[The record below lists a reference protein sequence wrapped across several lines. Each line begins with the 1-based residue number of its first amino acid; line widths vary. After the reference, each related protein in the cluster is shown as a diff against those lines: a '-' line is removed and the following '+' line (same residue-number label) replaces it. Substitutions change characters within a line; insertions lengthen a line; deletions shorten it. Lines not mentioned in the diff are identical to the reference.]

1 MSPLKVFLAAL
12 ALAGLVA
19 GCAKPP
25 QDGAELTTQAV
36 AAGPV
41 GAVTSQPIPD
51 VLGKAGTLPTI
62 LDPKTLEA
70 LSDPSIVTGS
80 IAVQSIAGRT
90 LYVSS
95 LKDFEKLKPGE
106 IILTFDDG
114 PNPSITPK
122 ILATLK
128 EYGVKATFFM
138 VGKMAKAHA
147 ETAQLVAK
155 AGHTVGSHS
164 HNHENFTAITYD
176 AAISSV
182 DTSEAEIAAALK
194 PAGKKPAPFF
204 RFPYLAQTK
213 ALRTDLSGAGFVIFD
228 VDIDSWDYLSQSTD
242 TILNRTLRRL
252 DEKGKGIVLFHDIH
266 ARTAKLLPAFLEALR
281 ERGYKVVRAVPKNT
295 SIFDMITLASLG

>member
-12 ALAGLVA
+12 ALAGLVS

-25 QDGAELTTQAV
+25 QDQAELTTQAV
-36 AAGPV
+36 ASGSV
-41 GAVTSQPIPD
+41 GAVSNQSMPD
-51 VLGKAGTLPTI
+51 VLGKAETLPTI
-62 LDPKTLEA
+62 LNPKTLKA
-70 LSDPSIVTGS
+70 LNDPSIVTG
-80 IAVQSIAGRT
+80 ALAMQSIAGRT

-95 LKDFEKLKPGE
+95 IKDFQKLKPGE

-114 PNPSITPK
+114 PSPSVTPK

-138 VGKMAKAHA
+138 VGNMAKAHSK
-147 ETAQLVAK
+147 TAQLVAK
-155 AGHTVGSHS
+155 AGHTIGSHS
-164 HNHENFTAITYD
+164 HNHENFTAITHD
-176 AAISSV
+176 AALNSV
-182 DTSEAEIAAALK
+182 DVSEAEIAAALK
-194 PAGKKPAPFF
+194 PVSKKPAPFF

-213 ALRTDLSGAGFVIFD
+213 GLRADLSGAGLVIFD

-252 DEKGKGIVLFHDIH
+252 DDKGRGIVLFHDIH
-266 ARTAKLLPAFLEALR
+266 SRTAKVLPAFLEALR

>member
-1 MSPLKVFLAAL
+1 MSPIKVFIAAL

-25 QDGAELTTQAV
+25 QDQAELTTQAMASGPV
-36 AAGPV
+36 AA
-41 GAVTSQPIPD
+41 VTTQPMPD
-51 VLGKAGTLPTI
+51 VLGKGSSLPTI

-70 LSDPSIVTGS
+70 LEDASIQTGA
-80 IAVQSIAGRT
+80 IATPSIAGRT

-95 LKDFEKLKPGE
+95 VKDLEKLKPGE

-114 PNPSITPK
+114 PHPTITPK

-147 ETAQLVAK
+147 ETAQLVAT

-176 AAISSV
+176 AAIASV
-182 DTSEAEIAAALK
+182 DTSESEIAAALK
-194 PAGKKPAPFF
+194 LAGKKPSPFF

-213 ALRTDLSGAGFVIFD
+213 ALRADLIGAGFVIFD

-266 ARTAKLLPAFLEALR
+266 ARTAKLLPAFLDALS
-281 ERGYKVVRAVPKNT
+281 ERGYKVVRAMPKNT